1 MTIIAIDPGKS
12 GGIALSGPN
21 RMEKTLLPGSTITTE
36 SMPDNTGGL
45 VRALSNAYQNR
56 IGQAVAYVENVPKF
70 CGPKLP
76 GSVIF
81 PMAENFGA
89 VQGILAALGIRTILV
104 RPQDWQAGLG
114 IGTRSKSKDKADWKR
129 KLKAEAQRRFPQLNV
144 TLATADALLILD
156 YAIRQERNNNTVNLK
171 YSDRVTIAGHPEEQP

>member
-12 GGIALSGPN
+12 GGIAHRYDNPPD
-21 RMEKTLLPGSTITTE
+21 EDTE
-36 SMPDNTGGL
+36 AQAMPDTLKEL
-45 VRALSNAYQNR
+45 VEVCDVGTHP
-56 IGQAVAYVENVPKF
+56 IVAYVENVPKF

-156 YAIRQERNNNTVNLK
+156 YAIRQERTAVN
-171 YSDRVTIAGHPEEQP
+171 PQQ